1 MNQYIECSTTYEGPH
16 LKCSPPTPSQHFQC
30 CWHRNPYEMRDHM
43 HARACVSRVSSIM
56 HTVFPLPPFGG
67 AMAEIPF
74 FAALPVNEDP
84 PPTPSSATSAGS
96 DFAVRCDK
104 QAKHR
109 AKTIV
114 ARLKLSSGLNDTK
127 RQVGGQ
133 TGRQAQ
139 TENSMRN

>member
-1 MNQYIECSTTYEGPH
+1 
-16 LKCSPPTPSQHFQC
+16 
-30 CWHRNPYEMRDHM
+30 
-43 HARACVSRVSSIM
+43 
-56 HTVFPLPPFGG
+56 
-67 AMAEIPF
+67 MAEIPF
-74 FAALPVNEDP
+74 FAALPVDEDP